1 MHAPVVDSV
10 HEAELQP
17 VNLVPGLGLDV
28 LLGVEVL
35 DDRRDGCVAEG
46 FQLAEIQVGMKR
58 GHGQIEY
65 AHILHP
71 GSMYCRFEREGE
83 HHH

>member
-1 MHAPVVDSV
+1 V

-58 GHGQIEY
+58 
-65 AHILHP
+65 
-71 GSMYCRFEREGE
+71 
-83 HHH
+83 